1 MGKPRIKDLVK
12 LTASPQPSGST
23 WGLEA
28 RASPAA
34 WLCPA
39 QSLDHGE
46 ASCRLS
52 PPAAVARPREF
63 TWSLNRPPSQREG
76 ALSFAHLVTVPIIL
90 TNECYCC
97 SRFTGE
103 TTGSAKIRLKS
114 HSLWDLPAAGLYFS
128 VSEMGLT
135 RMPCSE
141 PRSRHPQGLG
151 HASSS
156 SVSSSHR
163 QRKAGGSRGFK
174 FPPSLFSVILPGS
187 SALAAWIVGCGAW
200 GGELPVAAKTLL
212 VAFRDPARLQVLLA
226 PERSLWGK
234 PGETRSCRSAA
245 PGSEQCCAGLFPVAS
260 ASSGQRCPPRSRQP
274 PGERRRRQE
283 VRGLQLAG
291 SRARGCV
298 PRVSGER
305 LCGEGGGTG

>member
-1 MGKPRIKDLVK
+1 M
-12 LTASPQPSGST
+12 
-23 WGLEA
+23 
-28 RASPAA
+28 
-34 WLCPA
+34 
-39 QSLDHGE
+39 
-46 ASCRLS
+46 
-52 PPAAVARPREF
+52 AVARPREF

-103 TTGSAKIRLKS
+103 KTGSAKIRLKS

-128 VSEMGLT
+128 VSEMGMR

-156 SVSSSHR
+156 SVSSCHH

-212 VAFRDPARLQVLLA
+212 MAFRDPARLHVLLA
-226 PERSLWGK
+226 PERSLRGK
-234 PGETRSCRSAA
+234 PGATRSCRSAA
-245 PGSEQCCAGLFPVAS
+245 PGSEQCCAGLSSRLLGSALSPKVAPAARGEEKTAGGWRATARGEPREGLRPQS
-260 ASSGQRCPPRSRQP
+260 VGREAVWGRRGNRLSSGRGSGPGFKFSQP
-274 PGERRRRQE
+274 
-283 VRGLQLAG
+283 
-291 SRARGCV
+291 
-298 PRVSGER
+298 
-305 LCGEGGGTG
+305 

>member
-1 MGKPRIKDLVK
+1 M
-12 LTASPQPSGST
+12 
-23 WGLEA
+23 
-28 RASPAA
+28 
-34 WLCPA
+34 
-39 QSLDHGE
+39 
-46 ASCRLS
+46 
-52 PPAAVARPREF
+52 ARPREF
-63 TWSLNRPPSQREG
+63 TWSLNCPPSQREG

-90 TNECYCC
+90 TNECCCC

-103 TTGSAKIRLKS
+103 KTGSAKIKLKS

-187 SALAAWIVGCGAW
+187 SALAAWIVGCGACGVGRRAPGRSQNIACGVQGPRAAPSAPGAGEESLGQAW
-200 GGELPVAAKTLL
+200 CDQELSLSRTRVRAVLRRPFSSRLRLLGSALSPKVAPAARGEEKTAGGSRATARGEPREGLRPQSVGGEAVWGRRGTGWAPVAALGPGLNSLGRK
-212 VAFRDPARLQVLLA
+212 VRARPARTSERRMCSA
-226 PERSLWGK
+226 PPLPW
-234 PGETRSCRSAA
+234 
-245 PGSEQCCAGLFPVAS
+245 
-260 ASSGQRCPPRSRQP
+260 PPRLV
-274 PGERRRRQE
+274 PGLRD
-283 VRGLQLAG
+283 
-291 SRARGCV
+291 S
-298 PRVSGER
+298 P
-305 LCGEGGGTG
+305 T

>member
-1 MGKPRIKDLVK
+1 M
-12 LTASPQPSGST
+12 
-23 WGLEA
+23 
-28 RASPAA
+28 
-34 WLCPA
+34 
-39 QSLDHGE
+39 
-46 ASCRLS
+46 
-52 PPAAVARPREF
+52 ARPREF

-90 TNECYCC
+90 TNECCCC

-103 TTGSAKIRLKS
+103 KTGSAKIKLQS

-200 GGELPVAAKTLL
+200 GVRHGAESSRSQPKHCLWRSGTQRGSMCSWRRRGVSGASLVRPGAVAQPRPGPSSTAQ
-212 VAFRDPARLQVLLA
+212 AFFQSP
-226 PERSLWGK
+226 P
-234 PGETRSCRSAA
+234 
-245 PGSEQCCAGLFPVAS
+245 
-260 ASSGQRCPPRSRQP
+260 PPRVSAVPQGRASCPGRGEDGRRFEGYSSR
-274 PGERRRRQE
+274 GA
-283 VRGLQLAG
+283 VRGAASPECRG
-291 SRARGCV
+291 RGCV
-298 PRVSGER
+298 GKAGER
-305 LCGEGGGTG
+305 AGLRSRLWARV